1 MKHVIEDAENG
12 CENVCTDVCEG
23 IATNTGTNTGISI
36 ATNTDTNTGISIAT
50 NTDTNTGANI
60 GMNSGIHVGVNS
72 AANIGSTSGRRG
84 GRLKKGLMLLMMAAA
99 LGLTGCSSGDGSSS
113 SGSGTNSTSE
123 SDADSASGSDAEAT
137 SGSSADT
144 EPVEVRM
151 AYFPNITHAQ
161 ALVMKN
167 EGSLEEALGDGYEVS
182 WTSFTAGSSEVEA
195 LFAQEI
201 DIGYIGP
208 VPAINGNVKSDGD
221 VIVIAN
227 ASDAGAVLVAA
238 ADSGISSV
246 EDLDGKTVAIPQV
259 GNTQH
264 LCLLNLLS
272 QNDLSPVSSGGTV
285 EVVAVDN
292 SNLQNMFDQGS
303 VDAALVPEPWGTI
316 LTSSDNVELVLDYQD
331 IYYSGNY
338 PVAVIVV
345 RKDFL
350 EEYPEVVETFL
361 QVHIDT
367 TDAINED
374 LDGAADAMIEEIYNV
389 TGNEYEKDVILSSFS
404 RTTFT
409 VELNEDALLEF
420 ADVSLAE
427 GFIDELPDDSL
438 VDLSIL
444 EGLLDGGK

>member
-1 MKHVIEDAENG
+1 MKSFNA
-12 CENVCTDVCEG
+12 NVFTRERG
-23 IATNTGTNTGISI
+23 KQTSSRKRPRLLWIALFMIT
-36 ATNTDTNTGISIAT
+36 
-50 NTDTNTGANI
+50 
-60 GMNSGIHVGVNS
+60 
-72 AANIGSTSGRRG
+72 
-84 GRLKKGLMLLMMAAA
+84 LF
-99 LGLTGCSSGDGSSS
+99 GLTGCSSQNTDSS
-113 SGSGTNSTSE
+113 
-123 SDADSASGSDAEAT
+123 SDADSGSET
-137 SGSSADT
+137 
-144 EPVEVRM
+144 VEVRM

-167 EGSLEEALGDGYEVS
+167 EGTLEEALGDGYDVS

-221 VIVIAN
+221 VVVIAN
-227 ASDAGAVLVAA
+227 AADAGAVLVVS
-238 ADSGISSV
+238 ADSGITSV
-246 EDLDGKTVAIPQV
+246 ADLDGKTVAIPQT

-272 QNDLSPVSSGGTV
+272 QNDLSPVSDGGTV

-303 VDAALVPEPWGTI
+303 IDAALVPEPWGTI
-316 LTSSDNVELVLDYQD
+316 LTSSDNIDILLDYED

-361 QVHIDT
+361 QVHMDT
-367 TDAINED
+367 TDAINAD
-374 LDGAADAMIEEIYNV
+374 LDSSVDAMIEEINEV
-389 TGNEYEKDVILSSFS
+389 TGTSYDKDVILSAFS
-404 RTTFT
+404 RTTLT
-409 VELNEDALLEF
+409 VELNEDALMDFANISLEQG
-420 ADVSLAE
+420 L
-427 GFIDELPDDSL
+427 IDEMPGDSL

-444 EGLLDGGK
+444 EGLLSEK

>member
-1 MKHVIEDAENG
+1 
-12 CENVCTDVCEG
+12 
-23 IATNTGTNTGISI
+23 
-36 ATNTDTNTGISIAT
+36 
-50 NTDTNTGANI
+50 
-60 GMNSGIHVGVNS
+60 
-72 AANIGSTSGRRG
+72 
-84 GRLKKGLMLLMMAAA
+84 
-99 LGLTGCSSGDGSSS
+99 
-113 SGSGTNSTSE
+113 
-123 SDADSASGSDAEAT
+123 
-137 SGSSADT
+137 
-144 EPVEVRM
+144 M

-167 EGSLEEALGDGYEVS
+167 EGTLEEALGDGYDVS

-221 VIVIAN
+221 VVVIAN
-227 ASDAGAVLVAA
+227 AADAGAVLVVS
-238 ADSGISSV
+238 ADSGITSV
-246 EDLDGKTVAIPQV
+246 ADLDGKTVAIPQT

-272 QNDLSPVSSGGTV
+272 QNDLSPVSDGGTV

-303 VDAALVPEPWGTI
+303 IDAALVPEPWGTI
-316 LTSSDNVELVLDYQD
+316 LTSSDNIDILLDYED

-361 QVHIDT
+361 QVHMDT
-367 TDAINED
+367 TDAINAD
-374 LDGAADAMIEEIYNV
+374 LDSSVDAMIEEINEV
-389 TGNEYEKDVILSSFS
+389 TGTSYDKDVILSAFS
-404 RTTFT
+404 RTTLT
-409 VELNEDALLEF
+409 VELNEDALMDFANISLEQG
-420 ADVSLAE
+420 L
-427 GFIDELPDDSL
+427 IDEMPGDSL

-444 EGLLDGGK
+444 EGLLSEK

>member
-1 MKHVIEDAENG
+1 MKNFAA
-12 CENVCTDVCEG
+12 NVC
-23 IATNTGTNTGISI
+23 NK
-36 ATNTDTNTGISIAT
+36 
-50 NTDTNTGANI
+50 TGAEQPPTRKTLRI
-60 GMNSGIHVGVNS
+60 WWI
-72 AANIGSTSGRRG
+72 AF
-84 GRLKKGLMLLMMAAA
+84 LMLML
-99 LGLTGCSSGDGSSS
+99 LGLTGCSSHSSDSSS
-113 SGSGTNSTSE
+113 
-123 SDADSASGSDAEAT
+123 DT
-137 SGSSADT
+137 SGANSKA
-144 EPVEVRM
+144 VEVRM

-167 EGSLEEALGDGYEVS
+167 EGTLEEALGDGYDVS

-221 VIVIAN
+221 VVVIAN
-227 ASDAGAVLVAA
+227 AADAGAVLVVS

-246 EDLDGKTVAIPQV
+246 ADLDGKTVAIPQT

-272 QNDLSPVSSGGTV
+272 QNDLSPVSDGGTV

-303 VDAALVPEPWGTI
+303 IDAALVPEPWGTI
-316 LTSSDNVELVLDYQD
+316 LTSSDNIDLLLDYEE

-367 TDAINED
+367 TEAINAD
-374 LDGAADAMIEEIYNV
+374 LNSSVDAMIEEINEV
-389 TGNEYEKDVILSSFS
+389 TGTSYEKDVILGAFS
-404 RTTFT
+404 RTTLT
-409 VELNEDALLEF
+409 VELNEDALMDFAAISLEQ
-420 ADVSLAE
+420 E
-427 GFIDELPDDSL
+427 FIDEMPGDSL

-444 EGLLDGGK
+444 ESLLSEE

>member
-1 MKHVIEDAENG
+1 MKRVIEDVENG
-12 CENVCTDVCEG
+12 CENVCTDRGKG
-23 IATNTGTNTGISI
+23 IAANTGTNNGISI
-36 ATNTDTNTGISIAT
+36 ATNNG
-50 NTDTNTGANI
+50 TNTGANI
-60 GMNSGIHVGVNS
+60 GMNTGTNTGANNGINVGVNS
-72 AANIGSTSGRRG
+72 TANTGITYGRRG
-84 GRLKKGLMLLMMAAA
+84 GRLKKGLMLVFMAAA

-123 SDADSASGSDAEAT
+123 SDADSASGTDAGAT
-137 SGSSADT
+137 SGSNADA

-404 RTTFT
+404 RTTVT

-444 EGLLDGGK
+444 EGLLDDED

>member
-1 MKHVIEDAENG
+1 MNHAEKSKDNRR
-12 CENVCTDVCEG
+12 ENVCTTSG
-23 IATNTGTNTGISI
+23 RSSGRRKKRWMILFIAAALSLTGCG
-36 ATNTDTNTGISIAT
+36 
-50 NTDTNTGANI
+50 
-60 GMNSGIHVGVNS
+60 SGS
-72 AANIGSTSGRRG
+72 SGSTSGS
-84 GRLKKGLMLLMMAAA
+84 
-99 LGLTGCSSGDGSSS
+99 TSSS
-113 SGSGTNSTSE
+113 SGSGT
-123 SDADSASGSDAEAT
+123 DSASGSDAEAE
-137 SGSSADT
+137 A
-144 EPVEVRM
+144 VEVRM

-316 LTSSDNVELVLDYQD
+316 LTASDNVELVLDYQD

-361 QVHIDT
+361 QVHVDT
-367 TDAINED
+367 TDAINAD
-374 LDGAADAMIEEIYNV
+374 LDGAVDAMIEEISEV
-389 TGNEYEKDVILSSFS
+389 TGNTYEKDVILSSFS
-404 RTTFT
+404 RTTVT

-444 EGLLDGGK
+444 QGLLDGES

>member
-1 MKHVIEDAENG
+1 MNKFV
-12 CENVCTDVCEG
+12 ENVCTK
-23 IATNTGTNTGISI
+23 A
-36 ATNTDTNTGISIAT
+36 
-50 NTDTNTGANI
+50 
-60 GMNSGIHVGVNS
+60 
-72 AANIGSTSGRRG
+72 
-84 GRLKKGLMLLMMAAA
+84 RLKQTSTRKVLPIRWIAFFMAAL
-99 LGLTGCSSGDGSSS
+99 LGLTGCSSQSSDSSS
-113 SGSGTNSTSE
+113 DINANSET
-123 SDADSASGSDAEAT
+123 
-137 SGSSADT
+137 
-144 EPVEVRM
+144 VEVRM

-167 EGSLEEALGDGYEVS
+167 EGTLEETLGEGFEVS

-221 VIVIAN
+221 VVVIAN
-227 ASDAGAVLVAA
+227 AADAGAVLVVS
-238 ADSGISSV
+238 ADSGITSV
-246 EDLDGKTVAIPQV
+246 ADLDGKTVAIPQT

-272 QNDLSPVSSGGTV
+272 QNDLSPVSDGGTV

-303 VDAALVPEPWGTI
+303 IDAALVPEPWGTI
-316 LTSSDNVELVLDYQD
+316 LTSSDNIDLLLDYED

-367 TDAINED
+367 TEAINAD
-374 LDGAADAMIEEIYNV
+374 LDSSVDAMIEEINAV
-389 TGNEYEKDVILSSFS
+389 TGTSYEKDVILSAFS
-404 RTTFT
+404 RTTLT
-409 VELNEDALLEF
+409 VELNEDALMDFAEISLEQ
-420 ADVSLAE
+420 E
-427 GFIDELPDDSL
+427 FIDEMPGDSL
-438 VDLSIL
+438 VDQSIL
-444 EGLLDGGK
+444 ESLLSKE

>member
-1 MKHVIEDAENG
+1 MKNQYA
-12 CENVCTDVCEG
+12 NVCTKNDTQCG
-23 IATNTGTNTGISI
+23 TGGL
-36 ATNTDTNTGISIAT
+36 
-50 NTDTNTGANI
+50 
-60 GMNSGIHVGVNS
+60 
-72 AANIGSTSGRRG
+72 RRSKMS
-84 GRLKKGLMLLMMAAA
+84 LVWLAFLICAFVL
-99 LGLTGCSSGDGSSS
+99 LTGCGAGD
-113 SGSGTNSTSE
+113 SGS
-123 SDADSASGSDAEAT
+123 DASGSD
-137 SGSSADT
+137 SDADT
-144 EPVEVRM
+144 ETVEVRM

-167 EGSLEEALGDGYEVS
+167 EGSLEEALGDGYEVT

-195 LFAQEI
+195 LFAEEI

-227 ASDAGAVLVAA
+227 AADAGAVLVVS
-238 ADSGISSV
+238 ADSGITSV

-272 QNDLSPVSSGGTV
+272 EYDLSPVSEGGTV

-303 VDAALVPEPWGTI
+303 IDAALVPEPWGTI
-316 LTSSDNVELVLDYQD
+316 LTASDNIDLLLDYED
-331 IYYSGNY
+331 IYLSGNY
-338 PVAVIVV
+338 PVAVVVV

-367 TDAINED
+367 TEAINAD
-374 LDGAADAMIEEIYNV
+374 LEGSIDAMIEEIETV
-389 TGNEYEKDVILSSFS
+389 TGSAYEKDVILNAFS
-404 RTTFT
+404 RTIVT
-409 VELNEDALLEF
+409 VDLNEDALQAF
-420 ADVSLAE
+420 AQTAYE
-427 GFIDELPDDSL
+427 QEFIDELPGDSL
-438 VDLSIL
+438 TDLSIL
-444 EGLLDGGK
+444 EGLLQ

>member
-1 MKHVIEDAENG
+1 MNNFL
-12 CENVCTDVCEG
+12 ENVCRNFRLNQNNPG
-23 IATNTGTNTGISI
+23 KRFRFGWLALLMISI
-36 ATNTDTNTGISIAT
+36 I
-50 NTDTNTGANI
+50 
-60 GMNSGIHVGVNS
+60 
-72 AANIGSTSGRRG
+72 
-84 GRLKKGLMLLMMAAA
+84 
-99 LGLTGCSSGDGSSS
+99 GLTGCSSQNADSS
-113 SGSGTNSTSE
+113 SG
-123 SDADSASGSDAEAT
+123 ADS
-137 SGSSADT
+137 SS

-167 EGSLEEALGDGYEVS
+167 EETLEEALGDGYDVS

-227 ASDAGAVLVAA
+227 AADAGAVLVVS
-238 ADSGISSV
+238 ADSGITSV
-246 EDLDGKTVAIPQV
+246 SDLDGKTVAIPQT

-272 QNDLSPVSSGGTV
+272 QNDLSPVSDGGTV

-303 VDAALVPEPWGTI
+303 IDAALVPEPWGTI
-316 LTSSDNVELVLDYQD
+316 LTSSDNIDILLDYED

-361 QVHIDT
+361 QVHMDT
-367 TDAINED
+367 TDTINVD
-374 LDGAADAMIEEIYNV
+374 LDSSVDAMIEEINEV
-389 TGNEYEKDVILSSFS
+389 TGTSYDKDVILSAFS
-404 RTTFT
+404 RTTLT
-409 VELNEDALLEF
+409 VELNEDALMDFAEISLEQ
-420 ADVSLAE
+420 
-427 GFIDELPDDSL
+427 GFIDEMPGDSL

-444 EGLLDGGK
+444 EGLLSEE